1 MFKNKKREKLIYGI
15 IGLGR
20 FGTALAS
27 ELAASGADM
36 IIVDKDEE
44 RIDYAKELTE
54 NAYIVRN
61 LEKKTLI
68 ETGMQNCDV
77 VALCIGEQID
87 VSILTTLNLI
97 SMGIPKVIAKAS
109 SAEHGDILEKLGAE
123 VVYPERDMALRL
135 AHRLETSASLDFIQ
149 LSEKLNISKFVLPEQ
164 AEGKTVV
171 DVNFRGKFGLNIIA
185 IENGSEIN
193 ESVRPDYIFKKGDIL
208 YLSGSKEGFA
218 KLSSWS
224 NSKKINTTCFYE
236 SFLFFI

>member
-224 NSKKINTTCFYE
+224 NS
-236 SFLFFI
+236 

>member
-27 ELAASGADM
+27 ELAIEGADM
-36 IIVDKDEE
+36 IIIDKEEE
-44 RIDYAKELTE
+44 RIDFAKDLTE
-54 NAYIVRN
+54 NAYIVKN

-109 SAEHGDILEKLGAE
+109 SSEHGDILEKLGAE

-135 AHRLETSASLDFIQ
+135 AHRLETSESLDFIQ
-149 LSEKLNISKFVLPEQ
+149 LSEKLNISKFILPSQ
-164 AEGKTVV
+164 AEGKTVI

-185 IENGSEIN
+185 IENANEIN

-208 YLSGSKEGFA
+208 YLAGSKEGFVKFA
-218 KLSSWS
+218 DWS
-224 NSKKINTTCFYE
+224 NSKK
-236 SFLFFI
+236 